1 MKVTNLPIEGLKL
14 VELQIFHD
22 VRGFFVERFS
32 EEKFRELGL
41 PTQWAQDNHSKSL
54 PGVLRGLHFQTG
66 DTAQG
71 KLVGVTR
78 GRVFDVAV
86 DIRKGSPTFGQHY
99 AVELSD
105 ANGKLLWIPRG
116 FAHGFCV
123 VGGESADFMYK
134 VDRKYSPGNDGGI
147 IWNDPDLK
155 INWPIESPLVS
166 DKDTKLPTFA
176 ELKSTSLK

>member
-78 GRVFDVAV
+78 GRVLM
-86 DIRKGSPTFGQHY
+86 SP
-99 AVELSD
+99 S
-105 ANGKLLWIPRG
+105 
-116 FAHGFCV
+116 
-123 VGGESADFMYK
+123 
-134 VDRKYSPGNDGGI
+134 
-147 IWNDPDLK
+147 
-155 INWPIESPLVS
+155 
-166 DKDTKLPTFA
+166 TFA
-176 ELKSTSLK
+176 KAPPLLGSTMPLN